1 MLVHNYLTTWLYI
14 SDDSEFHSLCCKNPK
29 SHVIKLS
36 FSGHHFEIYKIPQRQ
51 SVWFRECRDSG
62 QFKIGHINHFDILY
76 VEQMGTSGVMPNT
89 SFQVLFRKI
98 TQQILTKFA
107 VQFCIS
113 FNMVLALGSYTT
125 YTVSTSL

>member
-1 MLVHNYLTTWLYI
+1 
-14 SDDSEFHSLCCKNPK
+14 
-29 SHVIKLS
+29 
-36 FSGHHFEIYKIPQRQ
+36 
-51 SVWFRECRDSG
+51 
-62 QFKIGHINHFDILY
+62 
-76 VEQMGTSGVMPNT
+76 MGTSGVMPNT